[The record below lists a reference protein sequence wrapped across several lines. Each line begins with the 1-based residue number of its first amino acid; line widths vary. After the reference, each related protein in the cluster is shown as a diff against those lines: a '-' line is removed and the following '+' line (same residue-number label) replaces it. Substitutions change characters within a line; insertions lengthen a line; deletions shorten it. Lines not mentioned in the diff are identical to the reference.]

1 VILRIVRGD
10 VVPGAHERLIDGFV
24 TGYAPRARATPGL
37 IRYYVGLGPEP
48 RETDLVVMTFWTSV
62 DAALA
67 AFDGDLERPMT
78 LDGISDNANL
88 REVAYWEVEE
98 VLLRRSDHEPEHL
111 RLTFGRVS
119 QGADAAIQEE
129 LRQRLHTLEPG
140 MTEAYLGRRLVDT
153 DVEIAFISVWSS
165 VPEGLDLATPVWPD
179 ISTRYTSFGLELY
192 RPIASGAVPT
202 RTVGEPG

>member
-10 VVPGAHERLIDGFV
+10 VAPGALQPLIDGFV
-24 TGYAPRARATPGL
+24 EGYAPRARATPGL
-37 IRYYVGLGPEP
+37 VRYYVGLGPQP
-48 RETDLVVMTFWTSV
+48 DETEVVAITLWTSV
-62 DAALA
+62 DAAIA
-67 AFDGDLERPMT
+67 AFDGDLAQPRM
-78 LDGISDNANL
+78 LDGVSANANL

-98 VLLRRSDHEPEHL
+98 TLLRRSDREPERL

-165 VPEGLDLATPVWPD
+165 VLEGRDLTTPVWPD
-179 ISTRYTSFGLELY
+179 ISTRYTSFALELY
-192 RPIASGAVPT
+192 RPILSGTPAANL
-202 RTVGEPG
+202 PGPG